1 MRILIVRN
9 AADIATLKA
18 GGTPVLTRL
27 QALNPHVDLDRL
39 ETGATLLL
47 PDDAPADNATTKAPT
62 EDGFAGFVRQAEA
75 GLKLSGERL
84 KQTADTLSAERSAV
98 TTAAKSA
105 AVKRLLDSDTVLRT
119 QLQAATD
126 DAAQEQKQAQQA
138 GKTVETLQ
146 QVMASEL
153 AALGKLIG

>member
-18 GGTPVLTRL
+18 GGAATLTRL

-39 ETGATLLL
+39 DTGATLLL
-47 PDDAPADNATTKAPT
+47 PDDAPPDTATKAPA
-62 EDGFAGFVRQAEA
+62 EDSFAGFVRQAEA
-75 GLKLSGERL
+75 GLKVSSERL
-84 KQTADTLSAERSAV
+84 HQTADNLSAERSAV

-105 AVKRLLDSDTVLRT
+105 AVKRLLESDPVLRT
-119 QLQAATD
+119 QLQTATD

-138 GKTVETLQ
+138 AKTVETLQ